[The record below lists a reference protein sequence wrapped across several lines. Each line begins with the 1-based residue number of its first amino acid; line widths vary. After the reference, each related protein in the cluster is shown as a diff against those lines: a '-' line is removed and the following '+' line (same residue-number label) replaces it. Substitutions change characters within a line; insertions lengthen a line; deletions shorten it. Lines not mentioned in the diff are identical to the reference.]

1 MHSRITLGMR
11 YTSDLTDAEWQL
23 IDYCFPK
30 PAKTGRPREHAFR
43 ELVNAIFY
51 LTKTGCQWRNLP
63 EHFAR
68 WGTVYHDFRLWK
80 RNGLWVAIHTHCRE
94 HVRVAVGRN
103 RHPSAG
109 IIDSQ
114 SVRSTECSDERGYD
128 AGKKINGRKRHILVD
143 TIGLLLLVT
152 VLPANLQDRDG
163 ARQLLTGFFSQCQS
177 MRRRVRHIWADGG
190 YAGTL
195 VEWTLKLWRCT
206 LEIVKRNELH
216 MFKVLP
222 RRWVV
227 ERTFGWLGRYRR
239 LNRDYERQAKTG
251 ESMVYLA
258 MIRLMLAR
266 LGRL

>member
-43 ELVNAIFY
+43 ELVNTIFY

-68 WGTVYHDFRLWK
+68 WGTVYHYFRLWK

-94 HVRVAVGRN
+94 HVRVAAGRN

-195 VEWTLKLWRCT
+195 HFR
-206 LEIVKRNELH
+206 I
-216 MFKVLP
+216 
-222 RRWVV
+222 
-227 ERTFGWLGRYRR
+227 YRR
-239 LNRDYERQAKTG
+239 HGRQLIPVLMP
-251 ESMVYLA
+251 ESE
-258 MIRLMLAR
+258 
-266 LGRL
+266 

>member
-1 MHSRITLGMR
+1 MGEDSRQT
-11 YTSDLTDAEWQL
+11 
-23 IDYCFPK
+23 
-30 PAKTGRPREHAFR
+30 PRESPRGRRQKAHALR
-43 ELVNAIFY
+43 RRHRQPV
-51 LTKTGCQWRNLP
+51 GQDD
-63 EHFAR
+63 
-68 WGTVYHDFRLWK
+68 GK
-80 RNGLWVAIHTHCRE
+80 RGV
-94 HVRVAVGRN
+94 
-103 RHPSAG
+103 
-109 IIDSQ
+109 
-114 SVRSTECSDERGYD
+114 RGYD

-163 ARQLLTGFFSQCQS
+163 ARQLLASFFSQCQS

-195 VEWTLKLWRCT
+195 VQWTLNLWRCT

-216 MFKVLP
+216 TFKVLP

-251 ESMVYLA
+251 ETMVYLA

-266 LGRL
+266 LGRT